1 MHIHFFGAAG
11 EVTGSKHCIE
21 GQLHG
26 RSFRFMIDYGMFQGG
41 KDALEKNLNHLP
53 FAPRDLDFIILTHAH
68 IDHSGLIPRLY
79 ANGFRGNIY
88 CTHATLALLKILLL
102 DSAHIQESDYTR
114 AQKKIAAGKWHGD
127 PPTILY
133 SVKDSQE
140 SLGLFKPVEYGQ
152 TFEPTPGIQ
161 AHFKDAGHILGSGI
175 AVIDIYE
182 NGQNDPKA
190 IKRIVASGDLGM
202 FDRPLMQ
209 DPSLVESA
217 DILLVESTYGDRLH
231 RSLEETEKE
240 LVEVITHTF
249 KHGGNIVIPAFA
261 VGRTQEVLYLL
272 LKLVKEKRLPH
283 LNVWVDSPMATAATH
298 LTEKFFDELDQESKE
313 VFSWFKSHK
322 NAINLRFVADVE
334 ESKSLNM
341 IRGGA
346 IIISASG
353 MCEAGRVVH
362 HLEWNLPQSQNAII
376 ITGFQAAGTLGRRL
390 VDKAPSV
397 RIMGREVS
405 VKASVHTIGGLSAH
419 ADQAA
424 LIRWM
429 KGFKQAPRKTFIVH
443 GESHASENLGEV
455 IREELGW
462 EHVVIPQ
469 QGDLFPI

>member
-1 MHIHFFGAAG
+1 
-11 EVTGSKHCIE
+11 
-21 GQLHG
+21 L
-26 RSFRFMIDYGMFQGG
+26 YGV
-41 KDALEKNLNHLP
+41 KDA
-53 FAPRDLDFIILTHAH
+53 
-68 IDHSGLIPRLY
+68 
-79 ANGFRGNIY
+79 
-88 CTHATLALLKILLL
+88 
-102 DSAHIQESDYTR
+102 
-114 AQKKIAAGKWHGD
+114 
-127 PPTILY
+127 
-133 SVKDSQE
+133 QE
-140 SLGLFKPVEYGQ
+140 SLSLFKPVAYGQ
-152 TFEPTPGIQ
+152 TFEPTPGIS
-161 AHFKDAGHILGSGI
+161 AHFRDAGHILGSGI
-175 AVIDIYE
+175 AIIDIYE
-182 NGQNDPKA
+182 NGQDDSKA
-190 IKRIVASGDLGM
+190 MKRIVASGDLGM

-209 DPSLVESA
+209 DPSFVESA
-217 DILLVESTYGDRLH
+217 DVLLIESTYGDRLH
-231 RSLEETEKE
+231 RTLEETEKE

-261 VGRTQEVLYLL
+261 VGRTQEILYLL

-322 NAINLRFVADVE
+322 NAMNLRFVADVE

-341 IRGGA
+341 IKGGA

-362 HLEWNLPQSQNAII
+362 HLEWNLPQSQNAIV

-390 VDKAPSV
+390 VDKASNV
-397 RIMGREVS
+397 RIMGRDVS

-424 LIRWM
+424 LIRWL
-429 KGFKQAPRKTFIVH
+429 KGFKQPPRKTFIVH
-443 GESHASENLGEV
+443 GEPHASENLSEV
-455 IREELGW
+455 IHEELGW